1 MSRAGAVTTIKT
13 ILAANS
19 SPNFQVVLIG
29 EPLSIPSGDRVC
41 AAWFTGE
48 STKAKTLNKIMV
60 TQIWTVRC
68 FWRVP
73 AGAKARENLELEIW
87 NACRAIQSGFY
98 GDAQLGGNVTDL
110 DISLASGGWSEIS
123 GNTFRTISFN
133 LELQDLEAESIAP

>member
-13 ILAANS
+13 ILEANS
-19 SPNFQVVLIG
+19 SPNFQVVMIG

-48 STKAKTLNKIMV
+48 STKTKTLNTVMV
-60 TQIWTVRC
+60 TQVWTVRC
-68 FWRVP
+68 YWRVP
-73 AGAKARENLELEIW
+73 AGVKARENLELEIW
-87 NACRAIQSGFY
+87 NACRAVQAGFY

-110 DISLASGGWSEIS
+110 DISLAGIGWTEIS

>member
-13 ILAANS
+13 ILEANS

-29 EPLSIPSGDRVC
+29 EPLSVPSGDRVC

-48 STKAKTLNKIMV
+48 SAKTKTLNKIMV
-60 TQIWTVRC
+60 TQIWTIRC
-68 FWRVP
+68 YWRVP
-73 AGAKARENLELEIW
+73 ASAKGREKLELEIW
-87 NACRAIQSGFY
+87 DACRAVQSGCY
-98 GDAQLGGNVTDL
+98 GDAQRGGNVTDL
-110 DISLASGGWSEIS
+110 DISLAAVGWSDIG